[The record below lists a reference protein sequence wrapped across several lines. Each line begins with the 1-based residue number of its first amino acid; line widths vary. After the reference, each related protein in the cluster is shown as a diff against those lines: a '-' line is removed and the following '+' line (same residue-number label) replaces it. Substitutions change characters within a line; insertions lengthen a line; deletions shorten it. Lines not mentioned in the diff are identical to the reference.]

1 MEPNRHPA
9 EETPDAAPASPRH
22 GYQGDRGA
30 RRVRPSVP
38 AAVSITLSR
47 EAGARGGT
55 IGRRVGRKLGWQ
67 VYDQELLEHMAQE
80 GVIRQNVVEHLAP
93 DAARWCEERLRHL
106 LSNGS
111 LSQHPSIVNLAR
123 VVLALATQGEVV
135 LVGRGGGCI
144 VPPSCRL
151 NVRILA
157 PLPDR
162 IAYMSQWLRLTE
174 AEAAERVRLR
184 DSRRAE
190 FLKTHF
196 HCQPADVY
204 QYDLLLN
211 SSLLGEELCAEL
223 IVQAARAKQVA
234 LQEGTQPG
242 GPEADTVTR

>member
-1 MEPNRHPA
+1 MEPNPHPV
-9 EETPDAAPASPRH
+9 EDMPGAAPASPRH

-38 AAVSITLSR
+38 AAVSITISR

-80 GVIRQNVVEHLAP
+80 GVIRQNVVEHLSAE
-93 DAARWCEERLRHL
+93 AARWCEERLRHL
-106 LSNGS
+106 LNNGS
-111 LSQHPSIVNLAR
+111 LSQHPPIVNLGR

-135 LVGRGGGCI
+135 LVGRGSGCI
-144 VPPSCRL
+144 VPRSCSL

-184 DSRRAE
+184 DTRRAE
-190 FLKTHF
+190 FLQNHF
-196 HCQPADVY
+196 HCQAADVY

-211 SSLLGEELCAEL
+211 SSLLGEELCADL
-223 IVQAARAKQVA
+223 IVQAAGAKQAA
-234 LQEGTQPG
+234 LDEGMLPG
-242 GPEADTVTR
+242 GPEGDQVTR